1 MQCLKQIHSEESCC
15 HLTELGK
22 TRPCM
27 LIENITTV
35 TIGLGYKLKQI
46 IAVKGKKK
54 QSFDNN

>member
-15 HLTELGK
+15 HLAELGK

-27 LIENITTV
+27 LIANITSMI
-35 TIGLGYKLKQI
+35 IGLGYEFKQI
-46 IAVKGKKK
+46 TAVKGKKK